1 MHVKRSKHYSKKL
14 SGCLMKV
21 VFELDLKEI
30 QATIDRHGERPSKG
44 KATEARKPKRYVT
57 SCFARIWGVS
67 KMGD

>member
-1 MHVKRSKHYSKKL
+1 
-14 SGCLMKV
+14 MKV